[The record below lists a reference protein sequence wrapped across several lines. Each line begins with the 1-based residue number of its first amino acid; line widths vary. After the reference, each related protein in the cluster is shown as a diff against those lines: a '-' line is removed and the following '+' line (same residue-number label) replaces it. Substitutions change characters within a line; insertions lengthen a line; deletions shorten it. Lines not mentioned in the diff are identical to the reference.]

1 MKNRKSNKETDNL
14 TQKERYT
21 FLINARNFHY
31 DNFNKWMTYF
41 YLAIGALFVGY
52 YTIASIENMNT
63 EKIILITIGYITSL
77 FWYWSS
83 KGYYYWNI
91 NFITLVN
98 DCEKNNLNLKKQKRI
113 YFVFANK
120 KTQNNYL
127 NPVSGANISTS
138 KIAILFS
145 FIIAI
150 VWGVF
155 LFEKLNELQFIK
167 TNLICEF
174 ILSIFITLILSYVI
188 PKYFL
193 QSKIDH
199 FPDLEIKQ

>member
-1 MKNRKSNKETDNL
+1 MKNNVSKNKKITR
-14 TQKERYT
+14 KERYQ

-41 YLAIGALFVGY
+41 YVAIGALFVGY
-52 YTIASIENMNT
+52 YTIASSENMNT
-63 EKIILITIGYITSL
+63 EKIILITLGYITSL

-83 KGYYYWNI
+83 KGYYFWNI

-98 DCEKNNLNLKKQKRI
+98 DCERNTLKLKEEKRV

-120 KTQNNYL
+120 NTQNNYL
-127 NPVSGANISTS
+127 NPLRGANISTS

-145 FIIAI
+145 FVVSI
-150 VWGVF
+150 VWSI
-155 LFEKLNELQFIK
+155 LLLEKLKEIELIEINF
-167 TNLICEF
+167 TCELI
-174 ILSIFITLILSYVI
+174 ITIFGTLILSYTI

-193 QSKIDH
+193 KSKIDH
-199 FPDLEIKQ
+199 FPDLKISQSE